1 MKKRFLAIFLALF
14 LIALPGFYSVH
25 SQSISVNQEKVVYT
39 LPYPGI
45 LPDHPLYAVKII
57 RDRILDVMTRDTMK
71 KAQLYLLLSDKRA
84 AMVPFLIQ
92 KGKDKLAVGTL
103 DEGEK
108 YFSQIPRLVETSKKQ
123 GVSPTADLVH
133 KLKLANVKHREIVE
147 TLLKEV
153 PQGQNQEINR
163 ILQVNQQ
170 IKKDLQKY

>member
-14 LIALPGFYSVH
+14 LIVLPGFYSVR